1 LILPENVTSEDVFIS
16 TSGSHK
22 IPVRIYR
29 PTDAAGKLPL
39 YIHLHGGGFHL
50 GNLETEDTS
59 CRLISLRTNSIVANV
74 NYRHAP
80 EWTFPTPNEDVW
92 DALNWLLD
100 SANTYGIDTDKVIIG
115 GTSAGASLACATA
128 LRDLENVRQETQM
141 ICLTGLML
149 IAKIA
154 GNAHQGCDTH
164 HSSHCS

>member
-1 LILPENVTSEDVFIS
+1 
-16 TSGSHK
+16 
-22 IPVRIYR
+22 
-29 PTDAAGKLPL
+29 
-39 YIHLHGGGFHL
+39 
-50 GNLETEDTS
+50 
-59 CRLISLRTNSIVANV
+59 LRTNSIVANV